1 MENNSSKNEKS
12 VIVGREFGSVLVVVV
27 SIVVSWVVS
36 SKSVVIKSVAV
47 EPVLAPVLLSI
58 CDMIISKSGM
68 VSREFSWL
76 EVSGLEDMGDVVVV
90 VIS

>member
-1 MENNSSKNEKS
+1 
-12 VIVGREFGSVLVVVV
+12 
-27 SIVVSWVVS
+27 
-36 SKSVVIKSVAV
+36 
-47 EPVLAPVLLSI
+47 
-58 CDMIISKSGM
+58 M